1 MGVFEAI
8 LSDNELLILKDQLGK
23 EFLSVL
29 SPSIDIRLNENHYLF
44 YEEIS
49 LSIGKMFLVIS
60 NEWLESK
67 KYEDYWRLKLKFQD
81 YPEMINYQIDK
92 TFGKMISG
100 SRSSIDIVS
109 APIINSISIYS
120 RKNEIAG
127 ENIYY
132 DEAIIFNTNDGQRY
146 CFSPMHSIA
155 DAIEFRWISDE
166 INVLLAD
173 CFERCKL
180 EI

>member
-1 MGVFEAI
+1 MEVFEAI
-8 LSDNELLILKDQLGK
+8 LSDNELLILKEQLGK
-23 EFLSVL
+23 ELLSVL

-49 LSIGKMFLVIS
+49 INVGKMYLVIS
-60 NEWLESK
+60 NEWLESNN
-67 KYEDYWRLKLKFQD
+67 YEDYWSLKVKIQD
-81 YPEMINYQIDK
+81 YPEKINYQIDK

-100 SRSSIDIVS
+100 SHSSIDIIG
-109 APIINSISIYS
+109 APIISSISIYS

-132 DEAIIFNTNDGQRY
+132 DEAVIFNTNDGQRY

-155 DAIEFRWISDE
+155 DAIEFRWKIDE
-166 INVLLAD
+166 INGLLVN
-173 CFERCKL
+173 CIERYKL